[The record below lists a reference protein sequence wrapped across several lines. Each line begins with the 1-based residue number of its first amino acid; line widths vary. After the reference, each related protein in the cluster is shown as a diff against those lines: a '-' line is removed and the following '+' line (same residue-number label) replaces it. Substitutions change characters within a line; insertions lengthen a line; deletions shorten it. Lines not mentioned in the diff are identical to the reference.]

1 MSANNSSP
9 ARGRGTA
16 RRAVE
21 GEVTGPLLA
30 ATPPPPASLVPS
42 AGSIVPPARSWIAGG
57 NPTRRSR
64 FAREDFDALSA
75 EQIAIYLSGSPEE
88 RATFIGA
95 AAEAGVAEAQAVFG
109 QMLLDGAG
117 VAKNEPAALG
127 WFVRAAAQHH
137 LMAIN
142 MVGRCYDLG
151 WGTAPDKAR
160 AAECYRIAAERGLD
174 WGMYNYATLL
184 ALGDGVV
191 EDKVAALDWFGKA
204 AKLGNA
210 KAINFV
216 GSFHEDGW
224 VVQRDMKKAAR
235 LYARAAEGGDFRG
248 AFNHARMLGAAG
260 RVEEAIGWLKRA
272 GAGGT
277 PVFVDKAS
285 AWLEAAEIPA
295 FRKRGV
301 QALRIGAGQC

>member
-1 MSANNSSP
+1 M
-9 ARGRGTA
+9 TD
-16 RRAVE
+16 
-21 GEVTGPLLA
+21 LA
-30 ATPPPPASLVPS
+30 AL
-42 AGSIVPPARSWIAGG
+42 
-57 NPTRRSR
+57 
-64 FAREDFDALSA
+64 EALSPD
-75 EQIAIYLSGSPEE
+75 EIAARLSGSPEE
-88 RATFIGA
+88 RAAFVRA
-95 AAEAGVAEAQAVFG
+95 AAEAGVAEAEAVFG

-117 VAKNEPAALG
+117 VAKDEPAALG

-160 AAECYRIAAERGLD
+160 AAECHRIAADRGLD

-184 ALGDGVV
+184 ALGEGVA

-224 VVQRDMKKAAR
+224 VVQRDMKQAAR

-260 RVEEAIGWLKRA
+260 RTEEAIGWLKRA
-272 GAGGT
+272 GASAT
-277 PVFVDKAS
+277 PAFVDKAS
-285 AWLEAAEIPA
+285 AWLADADVSA
-295 FRKRGV
+295 FRKRGL
-301 QALRIGAGQC
+301 QALRMGAGLC